1 MSTRYDPNNWVQD
14 EKYHSSSANAASQL
28 QHGLDPSKLDL
39 FSQTTAQLIFL
50 LEQQKYSS
58 IFGFDNQHKIQALH
72 APHVSPD
79 KKSIIGNLSDKKSQA
94 LFGIVSTSVIGK
106 VPLIMEFEAIP
117 ASLRGRVPIPASAL
131 KSTPFEVKDP
141 NETNSDL
148 GIVYIPSVT
157 ALHPGMKVPSGI
169 INSGSVNQT
178 LDYNSPAYTKWQS
191 MMLKLTERD
200 DDMIMTTTIIHEN
213 LMAEP
218 DVAKYVCGNLVPG
231 EDTVVSSHLFSISFL
246 SGEEEQEHSSI
257 LNNLGTIFK
266 PNPTPIRQEQHQS
279 RTSQESS
286 SASENLTKLLEGL
299 SNIVTNSSKDQQ
311 ESLSENLALARL
323 KLMGISFDIDFV
335 KGTVSNPSLTDFSSI
350 MSNII
355 SSNESKAI
363 KVERLNLASRK
374 IFSFQP
380 TNRAQQQNP
389 LNTLRSMNTY
399 SRPFLQAHLEG
410 RLSSDNV
417 TEFSKNT
424 TGLTALSYLPQ
435 NNEQAVSQAKQEE
448 EKQRSEIRLQ
458 VAENQRSHQSTFITA
473 LGSINESSDADKTFV
488 NAANMN
494 MLIYNVKNGNTA
506 LLELLEHYL
515 YFLTAPDI
523 TSWQARPENQ
533 HFTWTKFEIVAQ
545 IIKAFGAFT
554 EDIGNIDIIENKES
568 LHRLD
573 FKPITKLLQSLQL
586 TTTEIEVAVARG
598 LPLKTVSI
606 LTPDDKNPEVIER
619 NRLISKFAN
628 INTDAGNSGATRQSN
643 KHRQASQP
651 PPASP
656 TKKSQHRTKRMKN
669 DDDKSNNVD
678 KLKAS
683 NKRREEHRKGIGLL
697 IPNEGVSPTQCI
709 PSGMH
714 EEICVFFSSINY
726 DCGKGNLCKYA
737 HHGKKSDFPNG
748 DFEKLL
754 DHIKEKKCAKLSSKW
769 LKKSKDYKLPDK
781 YKDLVDSTL

>member
-1 MSTRYDPNNWVQD
+1 MSTKYDPNNWVQD
-14 EKYHSSSANAASQL
+14 DKYHSSSTNAASQL

-39 FSQTTAQLIFL
+39 FSQTTAKLIFL

-58 IFGFDNQHKIQALH
+58 IFGFDNQQKIQALH

-94 LFGIVSTSVIGK
+94 MFGVVTTSVIGK
-106 VPLIMEFEAIP
+106 VPLIMKFEAIP
-117 ASLRGRVPIPASAL
+117 ASLKGRVPIPASAL
-131 KSTPFEVKDP
+131 KNTPFEVEDS

-148 GIVYIPSVT
+148 GIVYIPNVT
-157 ALHPGMKVPSGI
+157 GLHPGMKIPSGI

-178 LDYNSPAYTKWQS
+178 LEYNSPAYTKWQS

-231 EDTVVSSHLFSISFL
+231 EDTIVSSHLFSISFL

-257 LNNLGTIFK
+257 LNKLGTTFK

-279 RTSQESS
+279 RTTQESS

-299 SNIVTNSSKDQQ
+299 SNIVTNSSKDQH
-311 ESLSENLALARL
+311 ESLSEDLALARL
-323 KLMGISFDIDFV
+323 KLMGIKLDIDFE

-350 MSNII
+350 MTNII
-355 SSNESKAI
+355 SSKEPKAV
-363 KVERLNLASRK
+363 KVERLNLAARK
-374 IFSFQP
+374 TFSFQP
-380 TNRAQQQNP
+380 TDRAQQQNP
-389 LNTLRSMNTY
+389 LNTLRSMKIFP
-399 SRPFLQAHLEG
+399 RPFLQAHLEG

-417 TEFSKNT
+417 IEFSKNT

-435 NNEQAVSQAKQEE
+435 NNKQAVSQANQEE

-473 LGSINESSDADKTFV
+473 LGSINESSDSDKTFV
-488 NAANMN
+488 NAVNMN
-494 MLIYNVKNGNTA
+494 MLIYDVKSGNTA
-506 LLELLEHYL
+506 LIELLEHCL
-515 YFLTAPDI
+515 YFLTAPDV
-523 TSWQARPENQ
+523 TSWQALPENQ

-545 IIKAFGAFT
+545 IIKALGEFT

-573 FKPITKLLQSLQL
+573 FKPITKLLRSLQL
-586 TTTEIEVAVARG
+586 TTNEIEVAVARG

-643 KHRQASQP
+643 KHRQATQT

-669 DDDKSNNVD
+669 DDEKSNDVD

-683 NKRREEHRKGIGLL
+683 NKRREDRRKGIGLL

-709 PSGMH
+709 PSSMH
-714 EEICVFFSSINY
+714 EEICAFFSSINY
-726 DCGKGNLCKYA
+726 DCGKGTLCKYA
-737 HHGKKSDFPNG
+737 HHGKKSDFPND

-754 DHIKEKKCAKLSSKW
+754 NHVKEKNCAKLSSKW